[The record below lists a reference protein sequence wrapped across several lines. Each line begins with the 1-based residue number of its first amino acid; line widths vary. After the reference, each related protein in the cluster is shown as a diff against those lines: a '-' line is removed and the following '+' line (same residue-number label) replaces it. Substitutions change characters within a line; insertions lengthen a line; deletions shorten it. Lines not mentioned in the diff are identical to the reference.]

1 MELKAGGA
9 DAVINDKPVTAY
21 YLKQGGDKDAKMV
34 GEVLQAEEYGIA
46 MNKKSTELKTKMD
59 KALDEM
65 KASGEY
71 DKLYEKWFGKKQ

>member
-1 MELKAGGA
+1 
-9 DAVINDKPVTAY
+9 
-21 YLKQGGDKDAKMV
+21 MV
-34 GEVLQAEEYGIA
+34 GDVLQAEEYGIA